1 MSSNIQNRIENVTNI
16 LQQDTTRI
24 QNLPDFVI
32 SQEDYDTIESQADD
46 LLGGSPAPI
55 VVTKPN
61 IFVQSTEPTSK
72 DGIWLQT
79 NKTVEHYV
87 SDYMLYE
94 SNGWD
99 TNAMDT
105 IESIPYPCWGNNC
118 VAVGSDI
125 YVFGS
130 GTDGYRHY
138 TYKYNTLTNT
148 YTRLADIPS
157 EFWGGNVVAVGNN
170 IFLFGDYTDSY
181 NRAYK
186 YSISNNQYT
195 LLTQTPIP
203 IRGNSAVAVGKFVY
217 LLGDRSY
224 HNKVYRYDTVKD
236 VYTNLEDI
244 PYNFYNGTVT
254 VIGTDAYLFGSGTAE
269 YRQYAYKYDTVTDSY
284 TRLTDLPYELNMGGS
299 AAIGSD
305 IYIFGSYVDDYKQ
318 YVYKYDTITG
328 SYTRLTN
335 IPYAFCNG
343 GVCAIDV
350 NVNEKAIYL
359 VGGYF
364 EQTKIGLLN
373 INTKS
378 YNNNS
383 IVLLQN
389 NPKYKA
395 VLLSSEIQNGAKVS
409 FEDVYHYTSSNKLD
423 STVPTYYGNGTSWIK
438 FKN

>member
-1 MSSNIQNRIENVTNI
+1 MSQLNDNLTEILRQKNTYLLPANIRSGVTILGVTGTLEDADTLTNTVTN
-16 LQQDTTRI
+16 LENQVTELTTALDNKTAGSI
-24 QNLPDFVI
+24 
-32 SQEDYDTIESQADD
+32 IE
-46 LLGGSPAPI
+46 
-55 VVTKPN
+55 PN

-224 HNKVYRYDTVKD
+224 HNKVYRYDTVID

-299 AAIGSD
+299 
-305 IYIFGSYVDDYKQ
+305 V
-318 YVYKYDTITG
+318 
-328 SYTRLTN
+328 
-335 IPYAFCNG
+335 
-343 GVCAIDV
+343 AID
-350 NVNEKAIYL
+350 EIATGLKEIR
-359 VGGYF
+359 
-364 EQTKIGLLN
+364 EQGFTERYQFFRMN
-373 INTKS
+373 
-378 YNNNS
+378 
-383 IVLLQN
+383 
-389 NPKYKA
+389 A
-395 VLLSSEIQNGAKVS
+395 E
-409 FEDVYHYTSSNKLD
+409 
-423 STVPTYYGNGTSWIK
+423 
-438 FKN
+438 